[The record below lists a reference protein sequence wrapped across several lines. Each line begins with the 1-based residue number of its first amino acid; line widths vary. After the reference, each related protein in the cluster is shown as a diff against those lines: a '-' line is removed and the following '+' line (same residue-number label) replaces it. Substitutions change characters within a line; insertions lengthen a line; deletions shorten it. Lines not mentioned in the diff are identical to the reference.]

1 MHTRYLDL
9 LKEAV
14 DDSLSLGL
22 LNSERAPTFCAKKI
36 PKENV
41 LPLLGPFCDH
51 LYSIGLSQSVSLS
64 GNCIRVHDELQQF
77 LLYHGIDAHMTIGS
91 MHGQGWSYCAESRDV
106 LLNEIADPDSGREIR
121 IHTWLTLNDA
131 SIIDWTGQAW
141 CDVQAK
147 ENHPAEK
154 CLAYFP
160 QGQQNET
167 HYYMPKFVGREFLY
181 RTRSIVRVPRD

>member
-1 MHTRYLDL
+1 MHTRYHDL
-9 LKEAV
+9 LKKAV

-22 LNSERAPTFCAKKI
+22 LNSENAPKFCAGKI
-36 PKENV
+36 SQESV
-41 LPLLGPFCDH
+41 FALLRQFCEH
-51 LYSIGLSQSVSLS
+51 LYSIGFSQSISLS

-91 MHGQGWSYCAESRDV
+91 MHGQGWSYCAESLDA
-106 LLNEIADPDSGREIR
+106 LLNEMADPDSQREIR

-141 CDVQAK
+141 YDVQAK

-154 CLAYFP
+154 CLVYLP
-160 QGQQNET
+160 QGQQDET
-167 HYYMPKFVGREFLY
+167 HYYIPKFVGREFLY